1 MKLKCAL
8 EENLDQSGCRS
19 CFLDINTLKQMPLY
33 FWKHTKDQQIYF
45 DVRNGTELCILSC
58 LDYIYKRW
66 YCKYNEINN
75 RLLYIPH
82 PWLTYK
88 KKILNKSFIQIYDH
102 ICYSKSS
109 CLSGNDLYKKSERM
123 KEMCRKLGYFANP
136 VFGFSNEENTFL
148 SIKTSRLAKWH
159 IKVPYPKTSKLKE
172 FRLCVSIF
180 SFVS

>member
-1 MKLKCAL
+1 MGRNYA
-8 EENLDQSGCRS
+8 
-19 CFLDINTLKQMPLY
+19 Y
-33 FWKHTKDQQIYF
+33 FPVSIISIIDRIVSKTRPIPFYYY
-45 DVRNGTELCILSC
+45 ILQ
-58 LDYIYKRW
+58 R
-66 YCKYNEINN
+66 
-75 RLLYIPH
+75 
-82 PWLTYK
+82 WLTYK
-88 KKILNKSFIQIYDH
+88 KKILNKSVIQIYDH

-172 FRLCVSIF
+172 FRMCVSIF
-180 SFVS
+180 SSVLTTVS